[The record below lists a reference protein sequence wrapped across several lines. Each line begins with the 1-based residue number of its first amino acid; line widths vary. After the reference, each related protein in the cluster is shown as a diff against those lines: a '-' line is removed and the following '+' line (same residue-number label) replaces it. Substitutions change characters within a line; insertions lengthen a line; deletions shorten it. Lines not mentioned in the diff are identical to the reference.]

1 MCMMALNPQP
11 TIFAP
16 NPSLIAHHYLGA
28 IDMAHNRLMFLTDTA
43 RILLR
48 EHGTRRAAA
57 FLRDNRVSFEAAL
70 WILARAGGR

>member
-1 MCMMALNPQP
+1 
-11 TIFAP
+11 
-16 NPSLIAHHYLGA
+16 
-28 IDMAHNRLMFLTDTA
+28 MAHNRLMYLTDTA